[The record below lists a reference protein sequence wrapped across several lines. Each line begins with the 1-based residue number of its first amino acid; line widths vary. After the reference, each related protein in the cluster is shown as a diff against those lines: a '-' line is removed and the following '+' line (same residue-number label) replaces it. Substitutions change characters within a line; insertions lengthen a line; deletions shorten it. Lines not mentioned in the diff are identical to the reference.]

1 MTEQEPKVYVVQEQ
15 MRFDRDSRQ
24 MVPRFPSISRA
35 TMYGELVYLLSP
47 TAAPFSSESIV
58 KELHFK
64 LKGFT
69 ENDHLLLVGNPCLI
83 GWVVSIAAQY
93 NEGRVSLLQWS
104 GKDQNYIPVF
114 ADLSPPK

>member
-1 MTEQEPKVYVVQEQ
+1 MDMTEQEPKVYVVQEQ

-64 LKGFT
+64 LKTQPRLAFSSTVAQPSEAQIALILTFHEDLLGKGR
-69 ENDHLLLVGNPCLI
+69 ENVALAL
-83 GWVVSIAAQY
+83 
-93 NEGRVSLLQWS
+93 
-104 GKDQNYIPVF
+104 
-114 ADLSPPK
+114 